1 MKEATCII
9 HRKFR
14 IQGWTTE
21 DVMQVGHIHDEIQF
35 QVRKEIAEDVGKLS
49 VLAIQEAGESLGFR
63 CPLDGEY
70 KIGKNWAET
79 H

>member
-1 MKEATCII
+1 MKAATCII